1 MKLFYIY
8 SSIILTLN
16 ISLAEAQEYKNQIN
30 EYLNANLE
38 SLNLER
44 KDILNFDIY
53 RNYYSSK
60 TNLQHMLQLEA

>member
-44 KDILNFDIY
+44 KDILIIY
-53 RNYYSSK
+53 FQALIR
-60 TNLQHMLQLEA
+60 QHL